1 MDFKVAGSAE
11 GITALQ
17 MDIKIRGVSKEIMQ
31 QALDQA
37 REGRLHILEVMNRT
51 MSSSRTSISAHAPRI
66 VTLKVRPEKIRDI
79 IGPGGKVIRGIIEE
93 TGVKIDVEDDGT
105 VYIAS
110 SEEASMQRAIE
121 IVESITVE
129 AQVGK
134 IYKGTVRRIVDF
146 GAFVEIMPGT
156 DGLLHI
162 SQIGPGR
169 VQRVSDVL
177 KEGQEIQVKVL
188 EIDRSGKIRLSRKE
202 LLGPDEDAAKSSA
215 SSREQSK

>member
-1 MDFKVAGSAE
+1 M
-11 GITALQ
+11 
-17 MDIKIRGVSKEIMQ
+17 R

-37 REGRLHILEVMNRT
+37 RAGRLHILDVMNRT
-51 MSSSRTSISAHAPRI
+51 LSKGRSTISAHAPRI
-66 VTLKVRPEKIRDI
+66 VTLKIRPEKIRDI

-105 VYIAS
+105 IFVAS
-110 SEEASMQRAIE
+110 SDDTSMRRAIE
-121 IVESITVE
+121 LIEGITIE

-146 GAFVEIMPGT
+146 GAFVEILPGT

-177 KEGQEIQVKVL
+177 KEGDEISVKVL

-202 LLGPDEDAAKSSA
+202 AMTTDAGGGEAHAPNDARPKH
-215 SSREQSK
+215 

>member
-1 MDFKVAGSAE
+1 
-11 GITALQ
+11 
-17 MDIKIRGVSKEIMQ
+17 MDIKIRGVSKDIMR
-31 QALDQA
+31 QALEQA
-37 REGRLHILEVMNRT
+37 RAGRLHILDVMNRT
-51 MSSSRTSISAHAPRI
+51 MASPRTAISAHAPRI

-121 IVESITVE
+121 IIESITVE

-169 VQRVSDVL
+169 VHRVSDVL

-202 LLGPDEDAAKSSA
+202 VPGQDDAPSSEP
-215 SSREQSK
+215 SSEQTK